1 MFPTFTQSTVS
12 ILKANGAPID
22 EKTYPG
28 VDHGGIVTAARANAA
43 AWIKSRLR

>member
-1 MFPTFTQSTVS
+1 M
-12 ILKANGAPID
+12 LKANGAPID

-28 VDHGGIVTAARANAA
+28 VDHGGVVTAAKADAA